1 MSENWDEHAK
11 TWDRDEPVRFYA
23 DQAFAFLIEQVNVR
37 DNQWKSKRILDFGC
51 GTGLLSEK
59 LAPLAR
65 EVIAVDTSPNMI
77 DVLRKKEIGNVTAI
91 CSDIIDD
98 GAHRSET
105 WFSNFDLIVA
115 SSVCSFLPNYELAV
129 EVLSRALNPAGYF
142 VQWDWLSAGEDG
154 FGLTVDRVSNAFN
167 GAGLKCIHLD
177 RAFAVTFGDEEM
189 AVLMGVASAE

>member
-1 MSENWDEHAK
+1 MPENWDEHAK

-23 DQAFAFLIEQVNVR
+23 DQAFASLIEQVNLR
-37 DNQWKSKRILDFGC
+37 DNRWKSKRVLDFGC

-59 LAPLAR
+59 LAPLVNTVFAT
-65 EVIAVDTSPNMI
+65 DPSPNMI
-77 DVLRKKEIGNVTAI
+77 EVLRRKEIANVTAI
-91 CSDIIDD
+91 YADIIDD

-129 EVLSRALNPAGYF
+129 EVLSHALSPAGYF
-142 VQWDWLSAGEDG
+142 VQWDWLSTGEDG
-154 FGLTVDRVSNAFN
+154 FGLTVDRVSNAFK

-177 RAFAVTFGDEEM
+177 RAFAVTLGDEEVS
-189 AVLMGVASAE
+189 VLMGVASAT